1 MGMLERIKKKQLD
14 GFREFVI
21 SLETTSIQSRG
32 QIFTSGVLEDPM
44 FMSWVMKNIRTFEDF
59 MKLPGDEIERVLL
72 SQENI
77 INVFVKTIEDKAA
90 GQTFIET
97 TIPKLLS
104 RIKDELEYV
113 SDVTPDQRMSAR
125 SHIMKVT
132 RKMQM
137 SEEIMG
143 FRWQLPPMDI
153 FYAKNYKDGLTEIT
167 FDSGVMAA
175 KGMME
180 KNHRVGPW
188 VHYYDNGR
196 ILAQGDY
203 LQGDKTGE
211 WVFFY
216 SNGKERARGKYLADL
231 RHGVWKE
238 WDREGQLSEVHY
250 TEGVRDKDQSSSN

>member
-44 FMSWVMKNIRTFEDF
+44 YMSWVMKNIRTFEDF
-59 MKLPGDEIERVLL
+59 LKLPGDEIEQVLL
-72 SQENI
+72 SQESI
-77 INVFVKTIEDKAA
+77 LNVFAKTIEDKSSSV
-90 GQTFIET
+90 TFLEMN
-97 TIPKLLS
+97 IPKLVS
-104 RIKDELEYV
+104 RVKDELEYV
-113 SDVTPDQRMSAR
+113 KDVSPEQRMAAR

-132 RKMQM
+132 RKLQM
-137 SEEIMG
+137 SEHIIG
-143 FRWQLPPMDI
+143 FRWHLPPMDI
-153 FYAKNYKDGLTEIT
+153 FYAKNYKDGLTEIV
-167 FDSGVMAA
+167 FESGVMAA

-180 KNHRVGPW
+180 KNNRVGPW

-203 LQGDKTGE
+203 LHGLKEGD

-231 RHGVWKE
+231 RHGTWKE
-238 WDREGQLSEVHY
+238 WDREGTLHEVHY
-250 TEGVRDKDQSSSN
+250 TEGVKDKEPS